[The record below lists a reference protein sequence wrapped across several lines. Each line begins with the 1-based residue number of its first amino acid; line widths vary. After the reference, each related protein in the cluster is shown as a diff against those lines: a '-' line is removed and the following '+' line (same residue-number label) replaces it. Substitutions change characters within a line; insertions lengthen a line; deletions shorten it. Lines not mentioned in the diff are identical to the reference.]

1 MKALGYAKIFTR
13 EQRREGVSLET
24 QEDKIIPT
32 LENLRQRANQIFSFL
47 DISSSTRKDYTY
59 RISLFLEFVS
69 ERSFNNNSFLEF
81 KRYLQERDD
90 IRAATKNK
98 YLASARVFLKELARN
113 GAIPIDITLN
123 VKSFKQGKKHKKEGL
138 TEDEINKLAE
148 RIKSLSDT
156 PENARLKALFCLF
169 ALQGL
174 RQIEVVRLNVE
185 DLDLVTGLAYIQGK
199 GEDDK
204 ELIYLNPE
212 TVKALKKYIEICR
225 IGSGSLLKS
234 LGNRK
239 NGRLNSITIKR
250 EFKALFKTLSI
261 NKTVHGFRHYF
272 ITHLLKSFDVG
283 TVRKFSRHK
292 SLDMLIVYDD
302 EINLAEKKDKVFSCF
317 ENIKIA

>member
-1 MKALGYAKIFTR
+1 MKALGYAKIFTQEER
-13 EQRREGVSLET
+13 KEGVFLEA
-24 QEDKIIPT
+24 QENKIIPT
-32 LENLRQRANQIFSFL
+32 LKDLREKANQIFSFL
-47 DISSSTRKDYTY
+47 DISFSTRKDYTY
-59 RISLFLEFVS
+59 RISLFLNFIQG
-69 ERSFNNNSFLEF
+69 RSFNNNSFLEF

-90 IRAATKNK
+90 MRVATKNK

-113 GAIPIDITLN
+113 QAIPVDITLN

-138 TEDEINKLAE
+138 TEDEINKLTE

-156 PENARLKALFCLF
+156 PKNARLKALFCLF

-185 DLDLVTGLAYIQGK
+185 DLDLAGGLAYIQGK
-199 GEDDK
+199 GRDDK

-212 TVKALKKYIEICR
+212 TIKALKKYIKICN

-250 EFKALFKTLSI
+250 EFKALFSELRI

-272 ITHLLKSFDVG
+272 ITHLLGEFDVG

-302 EINLAEKKDKVFSCF
+302 EVNLAEKKDKVFSCF
-317 ENIKIA
+317 SQVKVA

>member
-1 MKALGYAKIFTR
+1 MKALGYVRVSTQEQTR
-13 EQRREGVSLET
+13 ENVSLEA

-32 LENLRQRANQIFSFL
+32 LENLRGRAKGIFSLL
-47 DISSSTRKDYTY
+47 DITSTTREDYTH
-59 RISLFLEFVS
+59 RILLFLEFIK
-69 ERSFNNNSFLEF
+69 EKGFTRDSFLEF
-81 KRYLQERDD
+81 KRYLRKRENLKV
-90 IRAATKNK
+90 ATKNK
-98 YLASARVFLKELARN
+98 YLASARVFLRELARK
-113 GAIPIDITLN
+113 GAIPVDITLN
-123 VKSFKQGKKHKKEGL
+123 VKSFKQSKKHKKEGL
-138 TEDEINKLAE
+138 TENEINKLAN
-148 RIKSLSDT
+148 RIKSLPNT
-156 PENARLKALFCLF
+156 PKNARLKALFCLF

-174 RQIEVVRLNVE
+174 RQVEVTRLNVE
-185 DLDLVTGLAYIQGK
+185 DLDLAGGLAYIQGK

-204 ELIYLNPE
+204 ELVYLNPE
-212 TVKALKKYIEICR
+212 TVKALKKYIKICR

-250 EFKALFKTLSI
+250 EFKALFSELRI

-317 ENIKIA
+317 ESIKIA